1 MVQLRRM
8 PLATMSPASTPSL
21 LKRCRLGL
29 RIKEF
34 IHSPVAASTD
44 LLFGN
49 RIFLFFFF
57 RFRNSCVFSL
67 KHFRN
72 NFPCHQ
78 VRQKSFDVRAVIIR
92 EIINIPP
99 WEFRLLAIFYFLLL
113 SWNARVTYGEIIFIQ
128 LCLFAQDHKMVIFFF
143 FPFCGCDCPN
153 NNRRVTTIESSR
165 ISNSTNESFRISP
178 PAMSIRKS
186 LSPITSRCSSWSSR
200 HFDD

>member
-21 LKRCRLGL
+21 LNRCRLGL

-49 RIFLFFFF
+49 RIFVVFFA
-57 RFRNSCVFSL
+57 L
-67 KHFRN
+67 KIVARSQQNIFRN

-78 VRQKSFDVRAVIIR
+78 VRQKSFVVRAVIIT

-99 WEFRLLAIFYFLLL
+99 PVGISSISSFISSFFPGTRACNIWRNDIHPTLPICPRPQNGYFFLLSILRMRL
-113 SWNARVTYGEIIFIQ
+113 SQ
-128 LCLFAQDHKMVIFFF
+128 
-143 FPFCGCDCPN
+143 
-153 NNRRVTTIESSR
+153 
-165 ISNSTNESFRISP
+165 
-178 PAMSIRKS
+178 
-186 LSPITSRCSSWSSR
+186 
-200 HFDD
+200 

>member
-1 MVQLRRM
+1 MKNGPLIIQVFWKIFYLLDMVQLRRM

-49 RIFLFFFF
+49 RIFFFFFF

-99 WEFRLLAIFYFLLL
+99 WEFRLLAL
-113 SWNARVTYGEIIFIQ
+113 FISS
-128 LCLFAQDHKMVIFFF
+128 F
-143 FPFCGCDCPN
+143 FPGT
-153 NNRRVTTIESSR
+153 RV
-165 ISNSTNESFRISP
+165 
-178 PAMSIRKS
+178 
-186 LSPITSRCSSWSSR
+186 
-200 HFDD
+200 